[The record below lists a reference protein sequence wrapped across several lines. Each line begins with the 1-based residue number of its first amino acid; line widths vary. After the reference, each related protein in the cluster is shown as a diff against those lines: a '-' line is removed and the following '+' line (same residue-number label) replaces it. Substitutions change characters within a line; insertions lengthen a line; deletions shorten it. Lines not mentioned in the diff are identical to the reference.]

1 MASWSTPAVI
11 FPDVKAWATGY
22 VRAALAL
29 RAESFAS
36 SVTVAS
42 RVPDPRP
49 ARLVTIR
56 DDGGARS
63 AVTKTVSLGVNV
75 WAANEKDCGDLA
87 ALVVAILEASAGAG
101 SVVAH
106 SSTSGPVEVVES
118 SGQPHRYASVDLV
131 VRGTAL

>member
-11 FPDVKAWATGY
+11 FPDVKAWATAY
-22 VRAALAL
+22 VRAALAA
-29 RAESFAS
+29 RTESFAS
-36 SVTVAS
+36 DVTVMG

-56 DDGGARS
+56 DDGGPRS

-75 WAANEKDCGDLA
+75 WAATEKDCGDLA
-87 ALVVAILEASAGAG
+87 ALVVAILEASAGVGA
-101 SVVAH
+101 VVAH
-106 SSTSGPVEVVES
+106 TSTFGPAEVAES